1 MALPVANHTVVAPS
15 DLMLLIGTGRGY
27 PSWLMEV
34 MTTVSH
40 LAKISAAFSI
50 NVAILDVFI
59 DLIAANMGMVIG
71 RAIVKNRLLC
81 FHITQ
86 SPFFQWSGS
95 EKLAWR
101 VAGHL
106 FDFF

>member
-1 MALPVANHTVVAPS
+1 MKWNFEMCIRDRYTDGLNF
-15 DLMLLIGTGRGY
+15 IEEYRGNLDIVFLDIEM
-27 PSWLMEV
+27 PHMDG
-34 MTTVSH
+34 MT
-40 LAKISAAFSI
+40 AARKLRK
-50 NVAILDVFI
+50 LDYI
-59 DLIAANMGMVIG
+59 DLIAANIGMVIG

-86 SPFFQWSGS
+86 SPFFKWSGS

>member
-1 MALPVANHTVVAPS
+1 MYNLIPNLNIKENVETGAYLS
-15 DLMLLIGTGRGY
+15 DH
-27 PSWLMEV
+27 P
-34 MTTVSH
+34 
-40 LAKISAAFSI
+40 
-50 NVAILDVFI
+50 LDVDEI
-59 DLIAANMGMVIG
+59 LKTLGLYEHRHKLPSQLSGGQQQRCSIG

-106 FDFF
+106 LDFF